1 MPVKPMAIIA
11 APSQNSIMRLRSW
24 LTAKFISCGCSV
36 ICRVPCIPAWT
47 RGWVS
52 EASRMVSAKPTACRN
67 LRRDFTIPTL
77 ALRNGTYAIKMGLSM
92 VILALREPNGRK
104 QRPNVAKLERL
115 EKEFVQNQPHRKGSL
130 DQKRESALGRFVD
143 DHRRA
148 WADNDDA
155 EAAFLA
161 GNKYWALV
169 HRWRSLNDIPEST
182 RLREGE
188 GAELSEDELR
198 KLNQSLK
205 CKINAANSAM
215 RRFNAIGFAVTRS
228 LCLEDKEPHA
238 IHMAVVKI
246 ALDALALEFGLV

>member
-1 MPVKPMAIIA
+1 M
-11 APSQNSIMRLRSW
+11 L
-24 LTAKFISCGCSV
+24 
-36 ICRVPCIPAWT
+36 
-47 RGWVS
+47 
-52 EASRMVSAKPTACRN
+52 
-67 LRRDFTIPTL
+67 
-77 ALRNGTYAIKMGLSM
+77 
-92 VILALREPNGRK
+92 ILPITREPNGRK

-115 EKEFVQNQPHRKGSL
+115 EKEFVQNQPHRRGSL

-143 DHRRA
+143 DHRKA

-169 HRWRSLNDIPEST
+169 HRWRALNDIPEST

-205 CKINAANSAM
+205 CKICSAESAM
-215 RRFNAIGFAVTRS
+215 RRFSVIGFAVTRS
-228 LCLEDKEPHA
+228 LCLEDREPHV

-246 ALDALALEFGLV
+246 ALDALALEFGLI